1 MRGNWIEFCSINTFF
16 LPAFS
21 AYWPHTHTHSED
33 NFSHPKRN
41 WWSNAQ
47 GWWNACVAVPRVR
60 CMLWQS
66 ATGRGSTSKSPTCS
80 LSFFR
85 FRNIYIGNVY
95 DALRYS
101 LMHMHS
107 AKRTERRQSGGG
119 RNMHSHWFLLPYVLL
134 GTEYSSFFFIR
145 FWRFSLFFFLLFSS
159 FIFSCLSMR
168 SIYGTFMQA
177 RTNFST
183 IKGPAGF
190 ELTIILTSNL
200 LHSQSNSFVGVVWCA
215 LVWKITVA
223 SKTNIRFLTKNVR
236 VSKFVS
242 QAHKT
247 LRVKNYVS
255 STLIFLLVQSRN
267 SERKRNI
274 RTVINQVVALFF
286 YLRFDTVLQHI

>member
-85 FRNIYIGNVY
+85 FRNIYIGSVY

-145 FWRFSLFFFLLFSS
+145 FWRFSLFFFFS
-159 FIFSCLSMR
+159 FR
-168 SIYGTFMQA
+168 
-177 RTNFST
+177 R
-183 IKGPAGF
+183 
-190 ELTIILTSNL
+190 
-200 LHSQSNSFVGVVWCA
+200 
-215 LVWKITVA
+215 
-223 SKTNIRFLTKNVR
+223 
-236 VSKFVS
+236 
-242 QAHKT
+242 
-247 LRVKNYVS
+247 
-255 STLIFLLVQSRN
+255 
-267 SERKRNI
+267 
-274 RTVINQVVALFF
+274 LFF
-286 YLRFDTVLQHI
+286 PAFRCVRFTERLCRRARIFRL

>member
-1 MRGNWIEFCSINTFF
+1 
-16 LPAFS
+16 
-21 AYWPHTHTHSED
+21 
-33 NFSHPKRN
+33 
-41 WWSNAQ
+41 
-47 GWWNACVAVPRVR
+47 
-60 CMLWQS
+60 
-66 ATGRGSTSKSPTCS
+66 
-80 LSFFR
+80 
-85 FRNIYIGNVY
+85 
-95 DALRYS
+95 
-101 LMHMHS
+101 MHMHS

-223 SKTNIRFLTKNVR
+223 SKTNIRFLTTNVR

-255 STLIFLLVQSRN
+255 STLFFLLVQSRN

-286 YLRFDTVLQHI
+286 YLRFATVLQHI